1 MNWIKNSSYLKL
13 YIGPMYASKSS
24 SLISEINRYSHIT
37 DRILVINNKLD
48 NQRHPEPIN
57 EQGIGIIKTHD
68 SKVFQAI
75 MVNKLS
81 EINESNFFHNKYNRS
96 DIIIIDEGQ
105 FYPDLYEFIRN
116 ELELVDS
123 NKMFIIAGLSGDSNM
138 EPIGDILKLIPM
150 ADSVEFLKAF
160 CVYCKDGQLASFTKR
175 LTIQDNSQIL
185 VGANETYSPVCRYH
199 YNTL

>member
-1 MNWIKNSSYLKL
+1 MNWIKGSSYLKL
-13 YIGPMYASKSS
+13 YIGPMYASKSA

-68 SKVFQAI
+68 SKVFPAI

-116 ELELVDS
+116 ELFNN
-123 NKMFIIAGLSGDSNM
+123 NKLFIIAGLSGDSNM

-160 CVYCKDGQLASFTKR
+160 CVYCKNGTLASFTKR
-175 LTIQDNSQIL
+175 LVTQNASQIL
-185 VGANETYSPVCRYH
+185 VGADNMYSPVCRYH

>member
-1 MNWIKNSSYLKL
+1 MDLTKNSSYLKL
-13 YIGPMYASKSS
+13 YIGPMYASKSVN
-24 SLISEINRYSHIT
+24 LISEINRYSHIT

-68 SKVFQAI
+68 SKVFPAI

-81 EINESNFFHNKYNRS
+81 EINESNFFNNKYNRS

-105 FYPDLYEFIRN
+105 FYPDLYKFIRS
-116 ELELVDS
+116 ELVS
-123 NKMFIIAGLSGDSNM
+123 NNKMFIIAGLSGDSNM

-160 CVYCKDGQLASFTKR
+160 CVYCKNGQLASFTKR
-175 LTIQDNSQIL
+175 HTQNNSQIL
-185 VGANETYSPVCRYH
+185 VGSNETYSPVCRYH
-199 YNTL
+199 YNIL